1 MASEAINALTN
12 VHNLKSLG
20 CRQSDAPMRRTFRFA
35 ASGAPRPPLAVH
47 QANQIEQTTP
57 SINGDAIM
65 TQIGHRP
72 FAAAAILPRLFT
84 PPANRSAEPPQDF
97 NAQGQSCSSLS
108 NSLPPGPAP
117 EVNKGRR
124 TFESLNAT
132 HGAINLPSNRAVYPN
147 SPALLAPPKPEFARI
162 STPVAKIRPGLAGLG
177 IVNEGD
183 HDHSSLTALANKN
196 STFRH
201 TLAPAYTPVREL
213 SRERHSTPSVYS
225 QSLDIDP
232 GRGDGVD
239 EDGTISI
246 KVFNAMLVTNKEKDR
261 KLRTKVSAYQLPIV
275 IQELRINYIGR
286 GNSGTPSKCR
296 GIRREECCSA
306 ERSEEGPRCRQV
318 SPRCLQ

>member
-20 CRQSDAPMRRTFRFA
+20 CRQSDTPTRRTFRFA
-35 ASGAPRPPLAVH
+35 AAGAPRPPLAAH

-57 SINGDAIM
+57 SINGDVIM

-72 FAAAAILPRLFT
+72 FDTFAPTAILPRLFT

-97 NAQGQSCSSLS
+97 NAQDRSRSSLS
-108 NSLPPGPAP
+108 HSLPPGPAP
-117 EVNKGRR
+117 EMNGGRR
-124 TFESLNAT
+124 TFGSRNAT
-132 HGAINLPSNRAVYPN
+132 HGTISLPLNPAVYSN
-147 SPALLAPPKPEFARI
+147 SPVLLAPPKPEFASI
-162 STPVAKIRPGLAGLG
+162 SIPVAKIRPGLAGLG

-196 STFRH
+196 PTFRH

-246 KVFNAMLVTNKEKDR
+246 KVFNAMLATNKEKNR
-261 KLRTKVSAYQLPIV
+261 KLRTKVSAY
-275 IQELRINYIGR
+275 
-286 GNSGTPSKCR
+286 
-296 GIRREECCSA
+296 
-306 ERSEEGPRCRQV
+306 
-318 SPRCLQ
+318 